1 MLYSKLSNL
10 KVSCLTA
17 IVPSPDWFI
26 GLSNVELCSNGKW
39 AETLK
44 IQVSAMDAG
53 TDNGLTFTSPNWE
66 TEPRGEVTVITN
78 RVPSHPAASFHYP
91 DLLELPILAVY
102 SLQKVMWPQS
112 VISWE

>member
-1 MLYSKLSNL
+1 MLNL
-10 KVSCLTA
+10 NQYNRKVSCLTA

-26 GLSNVELCSNGKW
+26 GLSNVALCNDGIW

-44 IQVSAMDAG
+44 IKVSPMDAG

-78 RVPSHPAASFHYP
+78 TVPSHPAASFHYP
-91 DLLELPILAVY
+91 DLRELPTLAVY
-102 SLQKVMWPQS
+102 SLKKVMWPQS
-112 VISWE
+112 VMSWE

>member
-26 GLSNVELCSNGKW
+26 GLSNIDLCHEGHW
-39 AETLK
+39 QDTVRIE
-44 IQVSAMDAG
+44 VSPMDAG

-78 RVPSHPAASFHYP
+78 MVPSHPAASFHYP
-91 DLLELPILAVY
+91 DLSELPTLAVY
-102 SLQKVMWPQS
+102 SLKKVLWQS
-112 VISWE
+112 SVMSWE